1 MYSFLTVL
9 SVLTAVSSISERHA
23 IIADLQNPFDGGEVG
38 SCQVPEVTECL
49 GVVDYP
55 VPTSIAKLANITETS
70 IRNEIEN
77 LGLDNEPQEEE
88 CRNAYR
94 EVLCT
99 LRFPRCLQLQEGT
112 EDRYLEVQL
121 NNQDCSVLRSACP
134 GKVGPALEGVCNSL
148 SQTTVPSTGC
158 RPVSELVGDF
168 TFDYCNLD
176 TENTLV
182 TDWMFELIKFAD
194 QRSGGILYDD
204 VHCGE
209 NLANFMCN
217 FYGKCVENQSR
228 IEFNNTQEHCNEV
241 QSW

>member
-1 MYSFLTVL
+1 MASYSLLTVL
-9 SVLTAVSSISERHA
+9 SVLTAISAQRHA
-23 IIADLQNPFDGGEVG
+23 IITALQNPFDGGEVG
-38 SCQVPEVTECL
+38 SCQVPAVTECQGL
-49 GVVDYP
+49 VDYP
-55 VPTSIAKLANITETS
+55 VPTSIAKLANIIETS
-70 IRNEIEN
+70 IRNELVDRDE
-77 LGLDNEPQEEE
+77 G
-88 CRNAYR
+88 CANAYR

-134 GKVGPALEGVCNSL
+134 GKVGPALEAACNSL

-194 QRSGGILYDD
+194 QRSGGILYKD

-209 NLANFMCN
+209 NLATFMCN
-217 FYGKCVENQSR
+217 FHGKCVENQSR
-228 IEFNNTQEHCNEV
+228 IEFINTQEHCNEV